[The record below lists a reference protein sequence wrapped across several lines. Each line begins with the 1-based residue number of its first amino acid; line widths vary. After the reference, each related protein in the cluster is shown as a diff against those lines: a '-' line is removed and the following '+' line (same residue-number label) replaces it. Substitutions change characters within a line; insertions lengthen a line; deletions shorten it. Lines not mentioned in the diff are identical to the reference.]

1 MANNPQTQID
11 RIRANVTNA
20 LTAIAA
26 KGVTVGSNANSDDLK
41 PLIESIAQGVFL
53 PTLTNEGAAA
63 DLLSGKQLIDSDGKV
78 VTGSMAEVT
87 QATPSI
93 SVSTGGLITASA
105 TQSAGKVAAGTKSA
119 TQQMTTQAAQTI
131 TPGTTSKTIAS
142 GRYLTGTQTIAGD
155 ANLIAA
161 NIKQGVSIFGVSGS
175 LQSGGN
181 IGVFAA
187 QQTLVNDS
195 RTITFSGL
203 SRAPEM
209 FFVMRSPG
217 VHGEDGMVDTVVY
230 TRDAVLGSSLKHA
243 IYCNGSD
250 TRTVEVAVSY
260 SGGTISITL
269 SSYSALFYSSVPY
282 LFIMPEVV

>member
-11 RIRANVTNA
+11 RISTNVTNA

-26 KGVTVGSNANSDDLK
+26 KGVAVGSDANSDDLK

-131 TPGTTSKTIAS
+131 TPGTTSKTK
-142 GRYLTGTQTIAGD
+142 D
-155 ANLIAA
+155 
-161 NIKQGVSIFGVSGS
+161 K
-175 LQSGGN
+175 
-181 IGVFAA
+181 
-187 QQTLVNDS
+187 
-195 RTITFSGL
+195 
-203 SRAPEM
+203 
-209 FFVMRSPG
+209 
-217 VHGEDGMVDTVVY
+217 
-230 TRDAVLGSSLKHA
+230 
-243 IYCNGSD
+243 
-250 TRTVEVAVSY
+250 
-260 SGGTISITL
+260 
-269 SSYSALFYSSVPY
+269 
-282 LFIMPEVV
+282 